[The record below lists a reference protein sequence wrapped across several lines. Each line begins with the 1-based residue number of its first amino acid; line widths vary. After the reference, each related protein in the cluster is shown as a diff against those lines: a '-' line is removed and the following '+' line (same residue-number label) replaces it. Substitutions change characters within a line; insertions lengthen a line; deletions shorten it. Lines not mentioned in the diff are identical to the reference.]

1 LHTTRLAGQVALIAS
16 FILGI
21 VLTLLALTLAVAFI
35 GLFVIVVG
43 RLGTLIETLLKK
55 SITSA

>member
-43 RLGTLIETLLKK
+43 RLGTLIEKLLKNP
-55 SITSA
+55 A

>member
-1 LHTTRLAGQVALIAS
+1 
-16 FILGI
+16 
-21 VLTLLALTLAVAFI
+21 LLALTLAVAFI